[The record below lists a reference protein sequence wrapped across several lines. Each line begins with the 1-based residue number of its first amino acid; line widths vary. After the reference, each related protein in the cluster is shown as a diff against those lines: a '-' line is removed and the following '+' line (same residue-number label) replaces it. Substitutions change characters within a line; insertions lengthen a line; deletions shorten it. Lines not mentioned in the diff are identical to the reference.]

1 MILTEFFS
9 LVTEMSVSKNNLT
22 GFVTPKK
29 QEDIVALRN
38 WDDTSGEFELESETL
53 SINKKTSFKLTPRLQ
68 DGLGYASYESYFDKK
83 REWWLNPSFDSHL
96 QVVSP

>member
-53 SINKKTSFKLTPRLQ
+53 SINKKLEFSQSLIISLLNTPISFISSIKNPKSLLSHKCIDNRL
-68 DGLGYASYESYFDKK
+68 
-83 REWWLNPSFDSHL
+83 
-96 QVVSP
+96 

>member
-38 WDDTSGEFELESETL
+38 WDDTSGEFELES
-53 SINKKTSFKLTPRLQ
+53 
-68 DGLGYASYESYFDKK
+68 
-83 REWWLNPSFDSHL
+83 
-96 QVVSP
+96 